1 MRYKLIVFDL
11 DGTLL
16 RGDGK
21 ISSQTVEYIN
31 KLKNNNI
38 DVIIATGRSYYHA
51 KKLIKPLKQ
60 DMIVLSNNGS
70 IARHTSDD
78 KVIFANYLEKNK
90 ALNII
95 KEAKS
100 KDFAPIIHVDKFN
113 KGYDI
118 IIEEEYHSLNYNG
131 YVSNKDGRYK
141 TVRFDKD
148 NLSKILA
155 VCFTGDFFE
164 LETFRNEINKKYPES
179 YNSFTSKNL
188 RVKGLLEFL
197 DLKGCKWEGV
207 ERYAKSKEIKIEE
220 IISVGDDNND
230 IELLKKSGIGIAMKN
245 GTNEIKLVA
254 DIVAGN
260 DNNDD
265 GAVHELKKILSLEND

>member
-1 MRYKLIVFDL
+1 MKYKLVVLDL

-16 RGDGK
+16 KDNK
-21 ISSQTVEYIN
+21 NISIQTVKYISL
-31 KLKNNNI
+31 LKKRGV
-38 DVIIATGRSYYHA
+38 DVVIATGRSYYHG
-51 KKLIKPLKQ
+51 KKLIAPLKQ

-179 YNSFTSKNL
+179 YNSFT
-188 RVKGLLEFL
+188 
-197 DLKGCKWEGV
+197 CK
-207 ERYAKSKEIKIEE
+207 RFIRIFRFKR
-220 IISVGDDNND
+220 
-230 IELLKKSGIGIAMKN
+230 M
-245 GTNEIKLVA
+245 
-254 DIVAGN
+254 
-260 DNNDD
+260 
-265 GAVHELKKILSLEND
+265 